1 MLSAIVTILS
11 LSIMLLIIVG
21 LLISAWRTHQRRIRA
36 SETHLPSHPLDPHIT
51 MILRDPHLK
60 MCLCLIETTVNPLLK
75 IGLRKLLTELVAEK
89 GVRGIA
95 RGRQKVLLLIVLDH
109 GKECL

>member
-1 MLSAIVTILS
+1 MVGRLRRRGNTS
-11 LSIMLLIIVG
+11 LALESVVLC
-21 LLISAWRTHQRRIRA
+21 
-36 SETHLPSHPLDPHIT
+36 
-51 MILRDPHLK
+51 RDPYLK
-60 MCLCLIETTVNPLLK
+60 MCLRLIETTVNLLLK